1 MLSVLKLW
9 DMGENYETYD
19 LQALLDLLAEATEN
33 YTKVLVNNGSSD
45 ELDKNKRLVN
55 QLLLEIKKRKQE
67 SPDTNT

>member
-1 MLSVLKLW
+1 MW

-33 YTKVLVNNGSSD
+33 YTKVLVNNGSPD
-45 ELDKNKRLVN
+45 ELDKNKRLMN

-67 SPDTNT
+67 SPGTNY